1 MTKTTRLSLS
11 FLISITLIM
20 AGCNTQVE
28 VSSAD
33 YLQPADKNT
42 PVPKLANP
50 AEVKIPFFK
59 NATWASELSKFVPVY
74 ENPEFMPE
82 KDNGKPQIY
91 RNPLNK
97 KATDL
102 DAQTYHKADP
112 RAVFD
117 WFDKN
122 YSKLGY
128 SLKKPADGKDP
139 RVYIVV
145 DEHGYF
151 ILSDGQTTM
160 EIHIWKL
167 DGYNGWVKV
176 VYQGTTNKDCGCEEK

>member
-1 MTKTTRLSLS
+1 MNKISKISFFCLMSMSLALS
-11 FLISITLIM
+11 
-20 AGCNTQVE
+20 GCSTQVS

-33 YLQPADKNT
+33 YLQPADRNMT
-42 PVPKLANP
+42 VPKLANP

-59 NATWASELSKFVPVY
+59 NAAWASELSKYVPVY
-74 ENPEFMPE
+74 ENPEFLPE

-97 KATDL
+97 KTTDL

-112 RAVFD
+112 RTVFD

-122 YSKLGY
+122 YSSMGY
-128 SLKKPADGKDP
+128 SLKKPSDGKDP

-160 EIHIWKL
+160 EIHVWKL
-167 DGYNGWVKV
+167 DGYNGWTKV
-176 VYQGTTNKDCGCEEK
+176 TYQGTTNKDCGCQEK